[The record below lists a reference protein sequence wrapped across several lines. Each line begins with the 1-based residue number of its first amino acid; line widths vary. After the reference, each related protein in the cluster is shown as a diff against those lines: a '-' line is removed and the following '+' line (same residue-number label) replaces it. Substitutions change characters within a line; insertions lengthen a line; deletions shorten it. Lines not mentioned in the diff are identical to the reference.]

1 MGMVGALLITGFVML
16 STRLAAPRMSLLFAD
31 LTVEDAGS
39 IVSRLETLNI
49 PYELSN
55 QGRSVHV
62 PEEQVLRLRLN
73 MAEEGLPSG
82 GSLGYELFDRS
93 DSLGTTSFVQ
103 NLNHL
108 RALEGELARTI
119 QTIDRV
125 AAARVHLV
133 LPRRE
138 LFSRDKPEPSASII
152 LKLRGGSRLGAPQV
166 QAIQHLISS
175 AVPDLQPSRV
185 SIVDGKG
192 NLLSRGEDEGA
203 TGGAGRLADL
213 QLAYENRLKHQIEG
227 LVEQSVGPGKVRVQ
241 VSAVMNF
248 DRVTTNSEAYDPES
262 QVARSTQTVE
272 ESASSNEASADGTVT
287 VGNNLPTANND
298 AGAGDSSA
306 SQSER
311 IEETVNYEIS
321 RTVQTRVQESG
332 TVNRLSVAVLVDGA
346 YETAED
352 GTATYKPR
360 SDEELTQIGAL
371 VRSSIG
377 FDEARGDVVEVI
389 SMQFVRPDADLDGL
403 PLDEGFLGLN
413 KSDLFRIGEIAAFV
427 IVALLA
433 MLLVLRPLIAA
444 AFRPEPEPAPPQL
457 PGPGGGQ
464 AQLTHAEAEKAMLAN
479 PEIIAAIESGEMSAE
494 QARAMVMAQVE
505 GGGGGGGGGDDEDDT
520 GIDLDKIEGRVKES
534 SIRKIGELVDKHPE
548 DAVAVFRSWMYQ
560 ET

>member
-1 MGMVGALLITGFVML
+1 MGIVAAILITGFVML
-16 STRLAAPRMSLLFAD
+16 SARLTAPRMSLLFAD
-31 LTVEDAGS
+31 LTVEDAGD
-39 IVSRLETLNI
+39 IVGRLETMNV
-49 PYELSN
+49 PFELSN
-55 QGRSVHV
+55 QGRNVLV
-62 PEEQVLRLRLN
+62 PEQQVLRLRLT
-73 MAEEGLPSG
+73 MAEEGLPTG

-152 LKLRGGSRLGAPQV
+152 LKLRGGARLGSPQV

-185 SIVDGKG
+185 SIVDGRG
-192 NLLSRGEDEGA
+192 NLLSRGEDEGTA
-203 TGGAGRLADL
+203 AGASSLADL

-227 LVEQSVGPGKVRVQ
+227 LVEQSVGVGKVRAQ

-248 DRVTTNSEAYDPES
+248 DRVTTNSEEYDPES
-262 QVARSTQTVE
+262 QVARSTQTIE
-272 ESASSNEASADGTVT
+272 ETSSSNEANVDQTVT
-287 VGNNLPTANND
+287 VGNNLPTAD
-298 AGAGDSSA
+298 TEATPGDTAA

-321 RTVQTRVQESG
+321 RTVQTRVHESG
-332 TVNRLSVAVLVDGA
+332 TVNRLSVAVLVDGV

-352 GTATYKPR
+352 GQATYQAR
-360 SDEELTQIGAL
+360 SEEELAQIDAL
-371 VRSSIG
+371 VKSSIG

-389 SMQFVRPDADLDGL
+389 SMRFVRPDDDLEGL
-403 PLDEGFLGLN
+403 PLDEGFLGLS
-413 KSDLFRIGEIAAFV
+413 KSDMFRIGEIAAFV

-444 AFRPEPEPAPPQL
+444 AFRPPPAPETPQL
-457 PGPGGGQ
+457 DGPS
-464 AQLTHAEAEKAMLAN
+464 AAPQLTHAEAEKAMLAN

-494 QARAMVMAQVE
+494 EARAMVMSASD
-505 GGGGGGGGGDDEDDT
+505 GGGGAADDDEGP

-548 DAVAVFRSWMYQ
+548 DAVAVFRAWMYQ

>member
-1 MGMVGALLITGFVML
+1 MGTIAALLITGFVML
-16 STRLAAPRMSLLFAD
+16 STRLAAPHMSLLFAD
-31 LTVEDAGS
+31 LTVEDAGN
-39 IVSRLETLNI
+39 IVGRLETMNV
-49 PYELSN
+49 PFELSN
-55 QGRSVHV
+55 QGRNVHV
-62 PEEQVLRLRLN
+62 PEGQVLRLRLT

-82 GSLGYELFDRS
+82 GSLGYELFDRN

-203 TGGAGRLADL
+203 TGGASRLADL

-227 LVEQSVGPGKVRVQ
+227 LVEQSVGVGKVRAQ

-248 DRVTTNSEAYDPES
+248 DRVTTNSEEYDPES
-262 QVARSTQTVE
+262 QVARSTQTIE
-272 ESASSNEASADGTVT
+272 ETASSNEANVDNTVT
-287 VGNNLPTANND
+287 VGNNLPTAAAD
-298 AGAGDSSA
+298 TTPGDTSA

-321 RTVQTRVQESG
+321 RTVQTRVHESG

-352 GTATYKPR
+352 GQSTYKPR
-360 SDEELTQIGAL
+360 SEEALAQIAAL
-371 VRSSIG
+371 VKSSIG

-389 SMQFVRPDADLDGL
+389 SMQFVRPEDDLDGL

-413 KSDLFRIGEIAAFV
+413 KSDLFRIGEITAFV

-444 AFRPEPEPAPPQL
+444 VFAPPPPEPEAPQL
-457 PGPGGGQ
+457 PGPGGHP
-464 AQLTHAEAEKAMLAN
+464 QLTHAEAEKAMLAN
-479 PEIIAAIESGEMSAE
+479 PEIIAAIESGEMSADE
-494 QARAMVMAQVE
+494 ARAMVMAKVD
-505 GGGGGGGGGDDEDDT
+505 GGGGGGGGDEEDG

-534 SIRKIGELVDKHPE
+534 SIRKLGELVDKHPE

-560 ET
+560 ES

>member
-1 MGMVGALLITGFVML
+1 MVMGVVGALLITGFVML
-16 STRLAAPRMSLLFAD
+16 STRLAAPHMSLLFAD

-39 IVSRLETLNI
+39 IVGRLETMNV
-49 PYELSN
+49 PFELSN
-55 QGRSVHV
+55 QGRNVHV
-62 PEEQVLRLRLN
+62 PEDQVLRLRLT

-82 GSLGYELFDRS
+82 GSLGYELFDRN

-175 AVPDLQPSRV
+175 AVPDLEPSRV
-185 SIVDGKG
+185 SIVDGRG
-192 NLLSRGEDEGA
+192 NLLSRGEEEGA
-203 TGGAGRLADL
+203 TAGASRLADL

-227 LVEQSVGPGKVRVQ
+227 LVEQSVGAGRVRAQ

-248 DRVTTNSEAYDPES
+248 DRVTTNSEEYDPES
-262 QVARSTQTVE
+262 QVARSTQTIE
-272 ESASSNEASADGTVT
+272 ETASSNEANVDKTVT
-287 VGNNLPTANND
+287 VGNNLPTAD
-298 AGAGDSSA
+298 TEATPGDTSA

-311 IEETVNYEIS
+311 VEETVNYEIS
-321 RTVQTRVQESG
+321 RTVQTRVHESG
-332 TVNRLSVAVLVDGA
+332 TVNRLSVAVLIDGV

-352 GTATYKPR
+352 GQSTYSAR
-360 SDEELTQIGAL
+360 SEEELTQIAAL
-371 VRSSIG
+371 VKSSIG

-389 SMQFVRPDADLDGL
+389 SMQFVRPDDVLDGL
-403 PLDEGFLGLN
+403 PLEEGFLGLN
-413 KSDLFRIGEIAAFV
+413 KGDLFRIGEIVAFV

-444 AFRPEPEPAPPQL
+444 AFAPPPEPETPQL
-457 PGPGGGQ
+457 PGPGGHP
-464 AQLTHAEAEKAMLAN
+464 QLTHAEAEKAMLAN

-494 QARAMVMAQVE
+494 EARAMVMAQVD
-505 GGGGGGGGGDDEDDT
+505 GGGDAGGEEEDV

-534 SIRKIGELVDKHPE
+534 SIRKLGELVDKHPE

-560 ET
+560 ES

>member
-1 MGMVGALLITGFVML
+1 MVMGIVAALLITGFVML
-16 STRLAAPRMSLLFAD
+16 SARLAAPRMSLLFAD
-31 LTVEDAGS
+31 LTVEDAGN

-49 PYELSN
+49 PFELTN
-55 QGRSVHV
+55 QGRSVMV
-62 PEEQVLRLRLN
+62 PEEQVLRLRLT

-108 RALEGELARTI
+108 RALEGELSRTI

-125 AAARVHLV
+125 ATARVHLV

-152 LKLRGGSRLGAPQV
+152 LKLRGGGRLGAPQV

-192 NLLSRGEDEGA
+192 NLLSRGEDDSATAGA
-203 TGGAGRLADL
+203 SNLADL

-227 LVEQSVGPGKVRVQ
+227 LVEQSVGAGKVRAQ
-241 VSAVMNF
+241 ISAVMNF
-248 DRVTTNSEAYDPES
+248 DRITTNSEEYDPDS

-272 ESASSNEASADGTVT
+272 ESASSNEANVDNTVT
-287 VGNNLPTANND
+287 VGNNLPTAND
-298 AGAGDSSA
+298 EATPGDTSA

-321 RTVQTRVQESG
+321 RTVQTRVHESG
-332 TVNRLSVAVLVDGA
+332 TVSKLSVAVLVDGV
-346 YETAED
+346 YETDAE
-352 GTATYKPR
+352 GNSTYQAR
-360 SDEELTQIGAL
+360 SEEELSQIAAL
-371 VRSSIG
+371 VKSSIG
-377 FDEARGDVVEVI
+377 FDEARGDVVEVV
-389 SMQFVRPDADLDGL
+389 SMRFVRPDDDLEGL
-403 PLDEGFLGLN
+403 PLDEGFLGLS
-413 KSDLFRIGEIAAFV
+413 KSDLFRIGEIAAFIV
-427 IVALLA
+427 VALLA

-444 AFRPEPEPAPPQL
+444 AFRTPPEPETPQL
-457 PGPGGGQ
+457 GGP
-464 AQLTHAEAEKAMLAN
+464 AAVPQLTHAEAEKAMLEN
-479 PEIIAAIESGEMSAE
+479 PEIIAAIESGEMSADE
-494 QARAMVMAQVE
+494 ARAMVMAQVD
-505 GGGGGGGGGDDEDDT
+505 GGGGGGGGAEEEG